1 MTHRSSRL
9 YHLIVFFAVLCMLFG
24 FGIKAE
30 PGMAA
35 EKIIK
40 IGTIFPLTGPV
51 ALAGQRCQAAVET
64 AVEILNNKHPN
75 IKVPLAD
82 KKGWLEGYKFV
93 LVHTDS
99 QGKPD
104 VGKAEAERL
113 INQEGVWALIG
124 SYNSSVSMPASF
136 VAERAKKIFMCGASS
151 SAALTQRKPAMNFFF
166 RTAST
171 DEVESIEFVDVLKW
185 LNKSQK
191 NANIKTLGIIYENS
205 VFGKNASQQA
215 KKAAEAGGFSIVA
228 DVPFTPGATN
238 LDSEVQ
244 TLKAK
249 NPDALFGAV
258 LGADY
263 ALMVKTMKKMNWVPK
278 IALSYCSG
286 YQDPVIAKQLG
297 PDADFFMGSTAYSPE
312 FAGMMPAV
320 AEVEK
325 IFKTKSKGVPY
336 DSDSIQET
344 IAMLILA
351 QAIEKAKSLDP
362 EVVAKTLYA
371 NTWPSP
377 LSLSGNVAFAPGGQ
391 NKLALSLVTQLQG
404 GKYKKIFP
412 TEKADTKP
420 VFPIKPWDKR

>member
-1 MTHRSSRL
+1 MVHFKSRMTIWL
-9 YHLIVFFAVLCMLFG
+9 LVAVAVTLMLG
-24 FGIKAE
+24 VA
-30 PGMAA
+30 PAPTLA
-35 EKIIK
+35 QEKIIK

-51 ALAGQRCQAAVET
+51 ALAGQRCKAAVET
-64 AVEILNNKHPN
+64 AVEIINNKHPN
-75 IKVPLAD
+75 IKVPLAAQA
-82 KKGWLEGYKFV
+82 GVLGGYKFV
-93 LVHTDS
+93 LVHADS

-124 SYNSSVSMPASF
+124 AYNSSVSMPASM

-151 SAALTQRKPAMNFFF
+151 SAALTQRPDMKYFF

-171 DEVESIEFVDVLKW
+171 DEVESHEFVEVLKW
-185 LNKSQK
+185 LNKTQK
-191 NANIKTLGIIYENS
+191 NANVKTLGLIYENS
-205 VFGKNASQQA
+205 VFGKHAAEEA
-215 KKAAEAGGFSIVA
+215 KKAAAAGGFTVVA

-244 TLKAK
+244 TVKSK

-263 ALMVKTMKKMNWVPK
+263 ALMVKTMKKMNWLPK
-278 IALSYCSG
+278 AALNYCSG

-297 PDADFFMGSTAYSPE
+297 PDADYFMGSTGYSPE

-325 IFKTKSKGVPY
+325 IFKTKTGGVPF

-344 IAMLILA
+344 IAMLVLA
-351 QAIEKAKSLDP
+351 QAIEKAQSLDP

-377 LSLSGNVAFAPGGQ
+377 LSLSGKVAFAPGGQ
-391 NKLALSLVTQLQG
+391 NKLALSIVTQLQG
-404 GKYKKIFP
+404 GSYKRIFP

-420 VFPIKPWDKR
+420 IFPMKPWDKR

>member
-1 MTHRSSRL
+1 MNHRSPRL
-9 YHLIVFFAVLCMLFG
+9 NHWIVLLTVVCLLLG
-24 FGIKAE
+24 FGPIIG
-30 PGMAA
+30 PVLAA

-51 ALAGQRCQAAVET
+51 ALAGPRCKAAVET
-64 AVEILNNKHPN
+64 AVDILNNKNPK

-113 INQEGVWALIG
+113 INQEGVWAIIG
-124 SYNSSVSMPASF
+124 AYNSSVSMPASL

-151 SAALTQRKPAMNFFF
+151 SAALTQRMEMKYFF

-171 DEVESIEFVDVLKW
+171 DEVESHEFIEVLQW
-185 LNKSQK
+185 LNKTQK
-191 NANIKTLGIIYENS
+191 NADIKTLGIIYENS

-215 KKAAEAGGFSIVA
+215 KKAAAAGGFNIIA
-228 DVPFTPGATN
+228 DVAFSPGATN

-244 TLKAK
+244 TLKSK

-263 ALMVKTMKKMNWVPK
+263 ALMVKTMKKMSWLPK
-278 IALSYCSG
+278 VALSYCSG
-286 YQDPVIAKQLG
+286 YQDPVISKQLG
-297 PDADFFMGSTAYSPE
+297 ADADFFMGSTGYSPE

-320 AEVEK
+320 AEVEN
-325 IFKTKSKGVPY
+325 IFKTKTGGVPY

-344 IAMLILA
+344 IAMLVLA

-362 EVVAKTLYA
+362 TKVAETLYA
-371 NTWPSP
+371 NTWDSP
-377 LSLSGNVAFAPGGQ
+377 LSLSGKVAFVPGGQ
-391 NKLALSLVTQLQG
+391 NKLALSIVTQLQEG
-404 GKYKKIFP
+404 RYKKVFP
-412 TEKADTKP
+412 PEKADTKP
-420 VFPIKPWDKR
+420 VFPMKPWDKR

>member
-1 MTHRSSRL
+1 MVHCKSRMTIWL
-9 YHLIVFFAVLCMLFG
+9 LVAVAVTLMLG
-24 FGIKAE
+24 VA
-30 PGMAA
+30 PAPTLA
-35 EKIIK
+35 QEKVIK

-51 ALAGQRCQAAVET
+51 ALAGQRCKAAVET
-64 AVEILNNKHPN
+64 AVEILNNKHPK

-82 KKGWLEGYKFV
+82 KKGWLAGYKFV

-124 SYNSSVSMPASF
+124 AYNSSVSMPASM

-151 SAALTQRKPAMNFFF
+151 SAALTQRPDMKYFF

-171 DEVESIEFVDVLKW
+171 DEVESHEFVEVLKW
-185 LNKSQK
+185 LNKTQK
-191 NANIKTLGIIYENS
+191 NANVKTLGLIYENS
-205 VFGKNASQQA
+205 VFGKHAAEEA
-215 KKAAEAGGFSIVA
+215 KKAAAAGGFSVVA

-244 TLKAK
+244 TVKSK

-263 ALMVKTMKKMNWVPK
+263 ALMVKTMKKMNWIPK
-278 IALSYCSG
+278 VSLNYCSG

-297 PDADFFMGSTAYSPE
+297 PDADFFMGSTGYSPE

-325 IFKTKSKGVPY
+325 IFKTKTGGVPY

-344 IAMLILA
+344 IAMLVLA

-377 LSLSGNVAFAPGGQ
+377 LSLSGKVAFAPGGQ
-391 NKLALSLVTQLQG
+391 NKLALSIVTQLQG
-404 GKYKKIFP
+404 GKYKRIFP

-420 VFPIKPWDKR
+420 IFPMKPWDKR

>member
-1 MTHRSSRL
+1 MVHFKSRMTIWL
-9 YHLIVFFAVLCMLFG
+9 LIAVAVTLMLG
-24 FGIKAE
+24 VA
-30 PGMAA
+30 PAPTLA
-35 EKIIK
+35 QEKIIK

-51 ALAGQRCQAAVET
+51 ALAGQRCKAAVET
-64 AVEILNNKHPN
+64 AVEIINNKHPN
-75 IKVPLAD
+75 IKVPLAAQA
-82 KKGWLEGYKFV
+82 GVLGGYKFV
-93 LVHTDS
+93 LVHADS

-124 SYNSSVSMPASF
+124 AYNSSVSMPASM

-151 SAALTQRKPAMNFFF
+151 SAALTQRPDMKYFF

-171 DEVESIEFVDVLKW
+171 DEVESHEFVEVLKW
-185 LNKSQK
+185 LNKTQK
-191 NANIKTLGIIYENS
+191 NANVKTLGLIYENS
-205 VFGKNASQQA
+205 VFGKHAAEEA
-215 KKAAEAGGFSIVA
+215 KKAAAAGGFTVVA

-244 TLKAK
+244 TVKSK

-263 ALMVKTMKKMNWVPK
+263 ALMVKTMKKMNWIPK
-278 IALSYCSG
+278 VSLNYCSG

-297 PDADFFMGSTAYSPE
+297 PDADYFMGSTGYSPE

-325 IFKTKSKGVPY
+325 IFKTKTGGVPF

-344 IAMLILA
+344 IAMLVLA
-351 QAIEKAKSLDP
+351 QAIEKAQSLDP

-377 LSLSGNVAFAPGGQ
+377 LSLSGKVAFAPGGQ
-391 NKLALSLVTQLQG
+391 NKLALSIVTQLQG
-404 GKYKKIFP
+404 GSYKRIFP

-420 VFPIKPWDKR
+420 IFPMKPWDKR

>member
-1 MTHRSSRL
+1 MVHFKSRMTIWL
-9 YHLIVFFAVLCMLFG
+9 LVAVAVTLTLG
-24 FGIKAE
+24 VA
-30 PGMAA
+30 PAPTLA
-35 EKIIK
+35 QEKVIK

-51 ALAGQRCQAAVET
+51 ALAGQRCKAAVET
-64 AVEILNNKHPN
+64 AVDILNNKNPK

-113 INQEGVWALIG
+113 INQEGVWAIIG
-124 SYNSSVSMPASF
+124 AYNSSVSMPASL

-151 SAALTQRKPAMNFFF
+151 SAALTQRKEMKYFF

-171 DEVESIEFVDVLKW
+171 DEVESQEFVDVLQW
-185 LNKSQK
+185 LNKTQK

-215 KKAAEAGGFSIVA
+215 MKAAAAGKLQVVA
-228 DVPFTPGATN
+228 DVPFNPGATN

-244 TLKAK
+244 TLKSK

-278 IALSYCSG
+278 VSLNYCSG
-286 YQDPVIAKQLG
+286 YQDPVISKQLG
-297 PDADFFMGSTAYSPE
+297 ADADFFMGSTGYSPE
-312 FAGMMPAV
+312 FASMMPAV

-325 IFKTKSKGVPY
+325 IFKSKTGGVPY

-344 IAMLILA
+344 IAMLVLA

-377 LSLSGNVAFAPGGQ
+377 LSLSGKVAFAPGGQ
-391 NKLALSLVTQLQG
+391 NKLALSIVTQLQG
-404 GKYKKIFP
+404 GKYKKVFP
-412 TEKADTKP
+412 TDKADTKP
-420 VFPIKPWDKR
+420 VFPMKPWDKR

>member
-1 MTHRSSRL
+1 MVKSRIKFW
-9 YHLIVFFAVLCMLFG
+9 IVVAVAVTLVLG
-24 FGIKAE
+24 VA
-30 PGMAA
+30 PGQSLAQD
-35 EKIIK
+35 KVIK

-51 ALAGQRCQAAVET
+51 ALAGQRCKAAVET
-64 AVEILNNKHPN
+64 AVDILNNKNPG

-124 SYNSSVSMPASF
+124 AYNSSVSMPASL

-151 SAALTQRKPAMNFFF
+151 SAALTQRKEMKYFF

-171 DEVESIEFVDVLKW
+171 DEIESQEFIDVLQW
-185 LNKSQK
+185 LNKTQK
-191 NANIKTLGIIYENS
+191 SANLKTLGIIYENS

-215 KKAAEAGGFSIVA
+215 LKAAAAGGFQVVA
-228 DVPFTPGATN
+228 DVPFNPGATN

-244 TLKAK
+244 TLKSK

-278 IALSYCSG
+278 VSLNYCSG
-286 YQDPVIAKQLG
+286 YQDPVIAKQLAA
-297 PDADFFMGSTAYSPE
+297 DADFFMGSTAYSPE
-312 FAGMMPAV
+312 FQSMMPAV

-325 IFKTKSKGVPY
+325 IFKTKTGGVPY

-344 IAMLILA
+344 IAMLVLA
-351 QAIEKAKSLDP
+351 QAIEKAASLDP
-362 EVVAKTLYA
+362 TKVAETLHA
-371 NTWPSP
+371 NTWDSP
-377 LSLSGNVAFAPGGQ
+377 LSLSGKVAFVPGGQ
-391 NKLALSLVTQLQG
+391 NKFALSLITQLQG

-412 TEKADTKP
+412 TEKADTEP

>member
-1 MTHRSSRL
+1 MFKSWMRFW
-9 YHLIVFFAVLCMLFG
+9 IVAAVAVTLMLG
-24 FGIKAE
+24 AA
-30 PGMAA
+30 PGQSLAQD
-35 EKIIK
+35 KVIK

-51 ALAGQRCQAAVET
+51 ALAGQRCKAAVET
-64 AVEILNNKHPN
+64 AVEIINNKHPN
-75 IKVPLAD
+75 IKVPLANQA
-82 KKGWLEGYKFV
+82 GLLGGYKIV
-93 LVHTDS
+93 LVHADS

-124 SYNSSVSMPASF
+124 AYNSSVSGPASL

-151 SAALTQRKPAMNFFF
+151 AASLTQRKEMKYFF

-171 DEVESIEFVDVLKW
+171 DEIESQEFVDVLEW
-185 LNKSQK
+185 LNKTQK

-215 KKAAEAGGFSIVA
+215 KKAAAGKFQVVA
-228 DVPFTPGATN
+228 DVPFNPGATN
-238 LDSEVQ
+238 LDSEIQ
-244 TLKAK
+244 TLKGK

-263 ALMVKTMKKMNWVPK
+263 ALMVKTMKKMNWAPK
-278 IALSYCSG
+278 VSLNYCSG

-297 PDADFFMGSTAYSPE
+297 PDANYFMGSTAYSPE
-312 FAGMMPAV
+312 FQSMMPAV

-325 IFKTKSKGVPY
+325 IFKSKTGGVPY

-344 IAMLILA
+344 IAMLVLA

-362 EVVAKTLYA
+362 TKVAETLHA

-377 LSLSGNVAFAPGGQ
+377 LSLSGKVAFVPGGQ
-391 NKLALSLVTQLQG
+391 NKYALSLITQLQG
-404 GKYKKIFP
+404 GKYRKIFP
-412 TEKADTKP
+412 VEKADTKP
-420 VFPIKPWDKR
+420 VFPIPPWDKR

>member
-1 MTHRSSRL
+1 MTHRSTRLSRWIL
-9 YHLIVFFAVLCMLFG
+9 LLAAACMLLG
-24 FGIKAE
+24 FGPGAE
-30 PGMAA
+30 SALAA
-35 EKIIK
+35 EKVIK

-51 ALAGQRCQAAVET
+51 ALAGQRCKAAVET
-64 AVEILNNKHPN
+64 AVEILNNRHPE

-82 KKGWLEGYKFV
+82 KKGWLQGYKFV

-151 SAALTQRKPAMNFFF
+151 SAALTQRKGMNFFF

-171 DEVESIEFVDVLKW
+171 DEVESQEFVDVLQW
-185 LNKSQK
+185 LNKTQK
-191 NANIKTLGIIYENS
+191 NANIKSLGIIYENS
-205 VFGKNASQQA
+205 VFGKHAAEEA
-215 KKAAEAGGFSIVA
+215 KKAAAAGGFKVVA
-228 DVPFTPGATN
+228 DVPFNPGATN

-244 TLKAK
+244 TLKSK
-249 NPDALFGAV
+249 NPDAIFGAV

-263 ALMVKTMKKMNWVPK
+263 ALMVKTMKKMSWIPK
-278 IALSYCSG
+278 ASLNYCSG

-297 PDADFFMGSTAYSPE
+297 ADADFFMGSTGYSPE
-312 FAGMMPAV
+312 FASLMPAV

-325 IFKTKSKGVPY
+325 IFKTKTGGVPY

-344 IAMLILA
+344 IAMLVLA
-351 QAIEKAKSLDP
+351 QAIEKSRSLDP

-377 LSLSGNVAFAPGGQ
+377 LSLSGNVAFVPGGQ
-391 NKLALSLVTQLQG
+391 NKHALSIVTQLQG
-404 GKYKKIFP
+404 GKYKRVFP

-420 VFPIKPWDKR
+420 IFPMKAWDKR

>member
-1 MTHRSSRL
+1 MVHCKSRMTIWL
-9 YHLIVFFAVLCMLFG
+9 LIAVAVTLMLG
-24 FGIKAE
+24 VA
-30 PGMAA
+30 PAPTLA
-35 EKIIK
+35 QEKVIK

-51 ALAGQRCQAAVET
+51 ALAGQRCKAAVET

-82 KKGWLEGYKFV
+82 KKGWLAGYKFV
-93 LVHTDS
+93 LVNTDS

-124 SYNSSVSMPASF
+124 AYNSSVSMPASM

-151 SAALTQRKPAMNFFF
+151 SAALTQRPDMKYFF

-171 DEVESIEFVDVLKW
+171 DEVESHEFVEVLKW
-185 LNKSQK
+185 LNKTQK
-191 NANIKTLGIIYENS
+191 NANVKTLGLIYENS
-205 VFGKNASQQA
+205 VFGKHAAEEA
-215 KKAAEAGGFSIVA
+215 KKAAAAGGFTVVA

-244 TLKAK
+244 TVKSK

-263 ALMVKTMKKMNWVPK
+263 ALMVKTMKKMNWIPK
-278 IALSYCSG
+278 VSLNYCSG

-297 PDADFFMGSTAYSPE
+297 PDADYFMGSTGYSPE

-325 IFKTKSKGVPY
+325 IFKTKTGGVPF

-351 QAIEKAKSLDP
+351 QAIEKSQSLDP

-377 LSLSGNVAFAPGGQ
+377 LSLSGKVAFAPGGQ
-391 NKLALSLVTQLQG
+391 NKLALSIVTQLQG
-404 GKYKKIFP
+404 GKYKRIFP

-420 VFPIKPWDKR
+420 IFPMKPWDKR

>member
-1 MTHRSSRL
+1 MVHCKSRMTIWL
-9 YHLIVFFAVLCMLFG
+9 LVAVAVTLMLG
-24 FGIKAE
+24 VA
-30 PGMAA
+30 PSPTLAQ
-35 EKIIK
+35 EKVIK

-51 ALAGQRCQAAVET
+51 ALAGQRCKAAVET
-64 AVEILNNKHPN
+64 AVEIINNKHPN
-75 IKVPLAD
+75 IKVPLAAQA
-82 KKGWLEGYKFV
+82 GVLGGYKFV
-93 LVHTDS
+93 LVSADS

-113 INQEGVWALIG
+113 INQEGVWAIIG
-124 SYNSSVSMPASF
+124 AYNSSVSMPASM

-151 SAALTQRKPAMNFFF
+151 SAALTQRPDMKFFF

-171 DEVESIEFVDVLKW
+171 DEVESHEFVEVLKW
-185 LNKSQK
+185 LNKTQK
-191 NANIKTLGIIYENS
+191 NANVKTLGLIYENS
-205 VFGKNASQQA
+205 VFGKHAAEEA
-215 KKAAEAGGFSIVA
+215 KKAAAAGGFTVVA
-228 DVPFTPGATN
+228 DVPFNPGATN

-244 TLKAK
+244 TVKSK

-263 ALMVKTMKKMNWVPK
+263 ALMVKTMKKMNWIPK
-278 IALSYCSG
+278 VSLNYCSG

-297 PDADFFMGSTAYSPE
+297 PDADYFMGSTGYSPE

-325 IFKTKSKGVPY
+325 IFKTKTGGVPF

-351 QAIEKAKSLDP
+351 QAIEKSQSLDP

-377 LSLSGNVAFAPGGQ
+377 LSLSGKVAFAPGGQ
-391 NKLALSLVTQLQG
+391 NKLALSIVTQLQD
-404 GKYKKIFP
+404 GKYKRIFP
-412 TEKADTKP
+412 KEKADTK
-420 VFPIKPWDKR
+420 VIFPMKPWDKR

>member
-1 MTHRSSRL
+1 MTHRSPRL
-9 YHLIVFFAVLCMLFG
+9 NHWILLLAAACMLLG
-24 FGIKAE
+24 FG
-30 PGMAA
+30 PGAGSALAA
-35 EKIIK
+35 EKVIK

-51 ALAGQRCQAAVET
+51 ALAGQRCKAAVET
-64 AVEILNNKHPN
+64 AVDILNNKNPK
-75 IKVPLAD
+75 ITVPLAD

-93 LVHTDS
+93 LVHADS

-113 INQEGVWALIG
+113 INQEGVWGLIG
-124 SYNSSVSMPASF
+124 AYNSSVSMPASL

-151 SAALTQRKPAMNFFF
+151 SAALTQRKEMKYFF

-171 DEVESIEFVDVLKW
+171 DEVESQEFVDVLKW
-185 LNKSQK
+185 LNKTQK

-205 VFGKNASQQA
+205 VFGKNASEQA
-215 KKAAEAGGFSIVA
+215 KKAAAAGGFTVVA

-244 TLKAK
+244 TVKSK

-278 IALSYCSG
+278 VSLNYCSG
-286 YQDPVIAKQLG
+286 YQDPVISKQLG
-297 PDADFFMGSTAYSPE
+297 ADADFFMGSTGYSPE
-312 FAGMMPAV
+312 FASMMPAV

-325 IFKTKSKGVPY
+325 IFKTKTGGVPY

-344 IAMLILA
+344 IAMLVLA

-362 EVVAKTLYA
+362 TKVAETLYA
-371 NTWPSP
+371 NTWDSP
-377 LSLSGNVAFAPGGQ
+377 LSLSGKVAFVPGGQ

-420 VFPIKPWDKR
+420 VFPMKPWDKR

>member
-1 MTHRSSRL
+1 MVHCKSRMTIWL
-9 YHLIVFFAVLCMLFG
+9 LVAVAVTLMLG
-24 FGIKAE
+24 VA
-30 PGMAA
+30 PAPTLA
-35 EKIIK
+35 QEKIIK

-51 ALAGQRCQAAVET
+51 ALAGQRCKAAVET
-64 AVEILNNKHPN
+64 AVEILNNKNPK

-113 INQEGVWALIG
+113 INQEGVWAIIG
-124 SYNSSVSMPASF
+124 AYNSSVSMPASM

-151 SAALTQRKPAMNFFF
+151 SAALTQRKEMKYFF

-171 DEVESIEFVDVLKW
+171 DEIESQEFIDVLQW
-185 LNKSQK
+185 LNKTQK

-205 VFGKNASQQA
+205 VFGKNASEQA
-215 KKAAEAGGFSIVA
+215 KKAAAAGGFQVVA

-244 TLKAK
+244 TVKSK

-278 IALSYCSG
+278 VSLNYCSG
-286 YQDPVIAKQLG
+286 YQDPVISKQLG
-297 PDADFFMGSTAYSPE
+297 ADADFFMGSTAYSPE
-312 FAGMMPAV
+312 FASMMPAV

-325 IFKTKSKGVPY
+325 IFKTKTNGVPY

-344 IAMLILA
+344 IAMLVLA

-362 EVVAKTLYA
+362 TKVAETLYA

-377 LSLSGNVAFAPGGQ
+377 LSLSGKVAFVPGGQ
-391 NKLALSLVTQLQG
+391 NKHALSLITQLQD
-404 GKYKKIFP
+404 GKYKKVFP

-420 VFPIKPWDKR
+420 VFPMKPWDKR

>member
-1 MTHRSSRL
+1 MVHCKSRMTIWL
-9 YHLIVFFAVLCMLFG
+9 LVAVAVTLMLG
-24 FGIKAE
+24 VA
-30 PGMAA
+30 PAPTLA
-35 EKIIK
+35 QEKIIK

-51 ALAGQRCQAAVET
+51 ALAGQRCKAAVET
-64 AVEILNNKHPN
+64 AVEILNNKNPK

-113 INQEGVWALIG
+113 INQEGVWAIIG
-124 SYNSSVSMPASF
+124 AYNSSVSMPASM

-151 SAALTQRKPAMNFFF
+151 SAALTQRKEMKYFF

-171 DEVESIEFVDVLKW
+171 DEIESQEFIDVLQW
-185 LNKSQK
+185 LNKTQK

-205 VFGKNASQQA
+205 VFGKNASEQA
-215 KKAAEAGGFSIVA
+215 KKAAAAGGFQVVA

-244 TLKAK
+244 TVKSK

-278 IALSYCSG
+278 VSLNYCSG
-286 YQDPVIAKQLG
+286 YQDPVISKQLG
-297 PDADFFMGSTAYSPE
+297 ADADFFMGSTGYSPE
-312 FAGMMPAV
+312 FASMMPAV

-325 IFKTKSKGVPY
+325 IFKTKTGGVPY

-344 IAMLILA
+344 IAMLVLA

-362 EVVAKTLYA
+362 TKVAETLYA

-377 LSLSGNVAFAPGGQ
+377 LSLSGKVAFVPGGQ
-391 NKLALSLVTQLQG
+391 NKLALSIVTQLQG

-420 VFPIKPWDKR
+420 VFPMKPWDKR

>member
-1 MTHRSSRL
+1 MVHCKSRMTIWL
-9 YHLIVFFAVLCMLFG
+9 LVAVAVTLMLG
-24 FGIKAE
+24 VA
-30 PGMAA
+30 PAPTLA
-35 EKIIK
+35 QEKIIK

-51 ALAGQRCQAAVET
+51 ALAGQRCKAAVET
-64 AVEILNNKHPN
+64 AVEIINNKHPN
-75 IKVPLAD
+75 IKVPLAAQA
-82 KKGWLEGYKFV
+82 GVLGGYKFV
-93 LVHTDS
+93 LVHADS

-124 SYNSSVSMPASF
+124 AYNSSVSMPASM

-151 SAALTQRKPAMNFFF
+151 SAALTQRPEMKYFF

-171 DEVESIEFVDVLKW
+171 DEVESHEFVEVLKW
-185 LNKSQK
+185 LNKTQK
-191 NANIKTLGIIYENS
+191 NANVKTLGLIYENS
-205 VFGKNASQQA
+205 VFGKHAAEEA
-215 KKAAEAGGFSIVA
+215 KKAAAAGGFTVVA

-244 TLKAK
+244 TVKSK

-278 IALSYCSG
+278 VSLNYCSG

-297 PDADFFMGSTAYSPE
+297 PDADYFMGSTGYSPE

-325 IFKTKSKGVPY
+325 IFKTKTGGVPF

-344 IAMLILA
+344 IAMLVLA
-351 QAIEKAKSLDP
+351 QAIEKAQSLDP

-377 LSLSGNVAFAPGGQ
+377 LSLSGKVAFAPGGQ
-391 NKLALSLVTQLQG
+391 NKLALSIVTQLQG
-404 GKYKKIFP
+404 GSYKRIFP

-420 VFPIKPWDKR
+420 IFPMKPWDKR

>member
-1 MTHRSSRL
+1 MFKSRL
-9 YHLIVFFAVLCMLFG
+9 RFWIVAAVAVTLMLG
-24 FGIKAE
+24 LA
-30 PGMAA
+30 PGQSLAQSK
-35 EKIIK
+35 EKVIK

-51 ALAGQRCQAAVET
+51 ALAGQRCKAAVET

-75 IKVPLAD
+75 IKVPLANN
-82 KKGWLEGYKFV
+82 KGWLQGYKFV

-113 INQEGVWALIG
+113 INQEGAWALIG
-124 SYNSSVSMPASF
+124 AYNSSVSMPASF

-151 SAALTQRKPAMNFFF
+151 SAALTQRKDMKFFF

-171 DEVESIEFVDVLKW
+171 DEVESQEFVDVLKW
-185 LNKSQK
+185 LNKTQK
-191 NANIKTLGIIYENS
+191 NAGLKTLGIIYENS
-205 VFGKNASQQA
+205 VFGKHAAEEA
-215 KKAAEAGGFSIVA
+215 KKAAAAGGFNVLA
-228 DVPFTPGATN
+228 DVPFNPGATN

-244 TLKAK
+244 TLKSK

-263 ALMVKTMKKMNWVPK
+263 ALMVKTMKKMNWIPK
-278 IALSYCSG
+278 VSLNYCSG
-286 YQDPVIAKQLG
+286 YQDPVISKQLG
-297 PDADFFMGSTAYSPE
+297 ADADFFMGSTGYSPE
-312 FAGMMPAV
+312 FAKMMPAV

-325 IFKTKSKGVPY
+325 IFKSKTGGVPY

-344 IAMLILA
+344 IAMLVLA

-362 EVVAKTLYA
+362 EVVAKTLMA

-377 LSLSGNVAFAPGGQ
+377 LSLSGKVAFVPGGQ
-391 NKLALSLVTQLQG
+391 NKHALSIVTQLQG
-404 GKYKKIFP
+404 GKYKRVFP
-412 TEKADTKP
+412 VEKADTKP
-420 VFPIKPWDKR
+420 IFPMKAWDKR

>member
-1 MTHRSSRL
+1 MVHCKSRMTIWL
-9 YHLIVFFAVLCMLFG
+9 LVAVAVTLMLG
-24 FGIKAE
+24 VA
-30 PGMAA
+30 PAPTLA
-35 EKIIK
+35 QEKIIK

-51 ALAGQRCQAAVET
+51 ALAGQRCKAAVET

-113 INQEGVWALIG
+113 INQEGVWAIIG
-124 SYNSSVSMPASF
+124 AYNSSVSMPASM

-151 SAALTQRKPAMNFFF
+151 SAALTQRKEMKYFF

-171 DEVESIEFVDVLKW
+171 DEVESHEFIEVLQW
-185 LNKSQK
+185 LNKTQK

-205 VFGKNASQQA
+205 VFGKNASEQA
-215 KKAAEAGGFSIVA
+215 KKAAAAGGFQIVA

-244 TLKAK
+244 TVKSK

-278 IALSYCSG
+278 VSLNYCSG
-286 YQDPVIAKQLG
+286 YQDPVISKQLG
-297 PDADFFMGSTAYSPE
+297 ADADFFMGSTGYSPE
-312 FAGMMPAV
+312 FASMMPAV

-325 IFKTKSKGVPY
+325 IFKTKTGGVPY

-344 IAMLILA
+344 IAMLVLA
-351 QAIEKAKSLDP
+351 QAIEKAKSLDSTK
-362 EVVAKTLYA
+362 VAETLYA

-377 LSLSGNVAFAPGGQ
+377 LSLSGKVAFVPGGQ
-391 NKLALSLVTQLQG
+391 NKLALSIVTQLQD
-404 GKYKKIFP
+404 GKYKKVFP

-420 VFPIKPWDKR
+420 VFPMKPWDKR

>member
-1 MTHRSSRL
+1 MVHFKSRMTIWL
-9 YHLIVFFAVLCMLFG
+9 LVAVAVTLMLG
-24 FGIKAE
+24 VA
-30 PGMAA
+30 PAPTLA
-35 EKIIK
+35 QEKIIK

-51 ALAGQRCQAAVET
+51 ALAGQRCKAAVET
-64 AVEILNNKHPN
+64 AVEIINNKHPN
-75 IKVPLAD
+75 IKVPLAAQA
-82 KKGWLEGYKFV
+82 GVLGGYKFV
-93 LVHTDS
+93 LVHADS

-124 SYNSSVSMPASF
+124 AYNSSVSMPASM
-136 VAERAKKIFMCGASS
+136 VAERDKKIFMCGASS
-151 SAALTQRKPAMNFFF
+151 SAALTQRPEMKYFF

-171 DEVESIEFVDVLKW
+171 DEVESHEFVEVLKW
-185 LNKSQK
+185 LNKTQK
-191 NANIKTLGIIYENS
+191 NANVKTLGLIYENS
-205 VFGKNASQQA
+205 VFGKHAAEEA
-215 KKAAEAGGFSIVA
+215 KKAAAAGGFTVVA

-244 TLKAK
+244 TVKSK

-263 ALMVKTMKKMNWVPK
+263 ALMVKTMKKMNWIPK
-278 IALSYCSG
+278 VSLNYCSG

-297 PDADFFMGSTAYSPE
+297 PDADYFMGSTGYSPE

-325 IFKTKSKGVPY
+325 IFKTKTGGVPF

-344 IAMLILA
+344 IAMLVLA
-351 QAIEKAKSLDP
+351 QAIEKAQSLDP

-377 LSLSGNVAFAPGGQ
+377 LSLSGKVAFAPGGQ
-391 NKLALSLVTQLQG
+391 NKLALSIVTQLQG
-404 GKYKKIFP
+404 GSYKRIFP

-420 VFPIKPWDKR
+420 IFPMKPWDKR